1 MDVYIRAMQGNR
13 ILEQHIAVF
22 GESGSGKTVMAS
34 SFYGTTQ
41 ERQFWKSNPFRVVA
55 DDIGQGS
62 ELHKMYLDMRDEAI
76 APLLTK
82 FRSTSYSFSLKMTI
96 DDPTA
101 NADRPYDA
109 MRLVWHDYPGEWFE
123 QAATG
128 PEEEQR
134 RIDTFR
140 SLLSSDVALVLVDG
154 QKLLANKG
162 EEERYLKSLF
172 GNLRNALLNLKDD
185 LLIDGAPLVK
195 FPRIWMLVLSKADL
209 FPDMNVVDFRDLVIK
224 KATDDLAEL
233 RKVLGSMVESKE
245 AMSVGEDFL
254 LLSSAKFEANRIEV
268 AERVGLDLVLPIAA
282 VLPFQRQV
290 RWIENKM
297 LGTKVL
303 QTLADSVDSV
313 AAALLGRGLLAK
325 SKGKGADTAK
335 VAGASKAAGRA
346 KGAVKG
352 GLKALDVRAMVMD
365 MIRREVLGKAVSAA
379 AKLAGDKLRAK
390 HAEAL
395 AKRDYMAAVLTGFQI
410 ALDENEERDERP
422 VLLRSQK

>member
-1 MDVYIRAMQGNR
+1 MQGSR

-41 ERQFWKSNPFRVVA
+41 EKHFWKSNPFRVVA
-55 DDIGQGS
+55 DDIGQGN
-62 ELHKMYLDMRDEAI
+62 ELHKMYLDMRDSAI

-82 FRSTSYSFSLKMTI
+82 FRATSYSFSLKMTI
-96 DDPTA
+96 DDPKA

-185 LLIDGAPLVK
+185 LLVDGAPLVK

-209 FPDMNVVDFRDLVIK
+209 FPDMDVVDFRDLLIK
-224 KATDDLAEL
+224 AATDDLAEL

-268 AERVGLDLVLPIAA
+268 TERVGLDLVLPIAA
-282 VLPFQRQV
+282 VLPFQRHV

-303 QTLADSVDSV
+303 QNLADGVDSV
-313 AAALLGRGLLAK
+313 AAALLGKGLLAK
-325 SKGKGADTAK
+325 PKGKGVAK
-335 VAGASKAAGRA
+335 GNGTGKA

-352 GLKALDVRAMVMD
+352 GLRALGVKTMVMD

-379 AKLAGDKLRAK
+379 AKLAGDKLRTK

-395 AKRDYMAAVLTGFQI
+395 TKRDYMAAVLTGFQI
-410 ALDENEERDERP
+410 ALDESEDRDERP
-422 VLLRSQK
+422 VLLQSLK